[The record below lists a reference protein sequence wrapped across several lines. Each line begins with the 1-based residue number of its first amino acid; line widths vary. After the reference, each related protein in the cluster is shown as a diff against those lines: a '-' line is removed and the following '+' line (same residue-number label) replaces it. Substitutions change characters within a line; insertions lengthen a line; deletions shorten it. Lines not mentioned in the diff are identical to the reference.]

1 MRAVGRDE
9 RAHEMKVCT
18 GRGKIPCVGLA
29 ETEREELIQALDRNT
44 LALEFSWRGVF
55 RRRHR
60 IAFREG
66 DSYL

>member
-29 ETEREELIQALDRNT
+29 ETEREELIQAPDRDPFG
-44 LALEFSWRGVF
+44 LEFTRWGVF

-60 IAFREG
+60 IAFQEM
-66 DSYL
+66 DSYF